1 MVESLKLIVCS
12 FGASLGFG
20 VVFRIEKKLL
30 LWAGIGGAVTRC
42 VYLFLTANIEQRF
55 VYCVFAAMSAALF
68 AECMA
73 VWKKTPATV
82 FLYPSVVPLIPGDLL
97 YYTMVGIILKDGDM
111 AKSYAWECVQALLG
125 IGIGFVVISM
135 VVYYKRKYIRVRLIN
150 LEKLKKK
157 EEEKKPEENIG

>member
-1 MVESLKLIVCS
+1 MVESLKLIICS
-12 FGASLGFG
+12 FGASVGFG

-30 LWAGIGGAVTRC
+30 LWAGLGGAVTRC
-42 VYLFLTANIEQRF
+42 VYLFLTAYIEQRF
-55 VYCVFAAMSAALF
+55 VYCVLAAMSAALF

-97 YYTMVGIILKDGDM
+97 YYTMVGTILKDSEM
-111 AKSYAWECVQALLG
+111 AQTNVWECAQALIG

-135 VVYYKRKYIRVRLIN
+135 VVHYKRKYVRIKLIN
-150 LEKLKKK
+150 LDKTKKK
-157 EEEKKPEENIG
+157 AADES